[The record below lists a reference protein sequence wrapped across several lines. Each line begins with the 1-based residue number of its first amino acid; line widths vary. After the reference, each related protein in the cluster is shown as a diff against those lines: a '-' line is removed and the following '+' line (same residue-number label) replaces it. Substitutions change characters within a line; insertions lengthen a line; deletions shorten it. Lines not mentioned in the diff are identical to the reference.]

1 MIVPYGHVLILAVMS
16 FAVGLICMLA
26 RRNLIM
32 LLVGVEIMMNGAAIA
47 FVGAALRWQLLSGQ
61 VFVLFLIG
69 VAAAEVS
76 VGLVLIV
83 AAYRKTESL
92 DPDTY
97 NLLKW

>member
-1 MIVPYGHVLILAVMS
+1 MIVPYGHVIVLAGMI
-16 FAVGLICMLA
+16 FAVGLVCMAA

-47 FVGAALRWQLLSGQ
+47 FVGAALRWQLLTGQ

-83 AAYRKTESL
+83 AAYGKTGSL
-92 DPDTY
+92 DPDAY
-97 NLLKW
+97 NILKW

>member
-16 FAVGLICMLA
+16 FAVGLVCMLA

-47 FVGAALRWQLLSGQ
+47 FVGAALRWQLLTGQ

-69 VAAAEVS
+69 VAGAEVS

>member
-1 MIVPYGHVLILAVMS
+1 MIVPYGHVIVLAGII
-16 FAVGLICMLA
+16 FAVGLVCMVA

-47 FVGAALRWQLLSGQ
+47 FVGAALRWQLLTGQ

-97 NLLKW
+97 NILKW

>member
-1 MIVPYGHVLILAVMS
+1 MIVPYGHVVVLAGMI
-16 FAVGLICMLA
+16 FAVGLVCMLA

-32 LLVGVEIMMNGAAIA
+32 LLMGVEIMMNGAAIA
-47 FVGAALRWQLLSGQ
+47 FVGAALRWQLLTGQ

-97 NLLKW
+97 NILKW